1 MFTCSSRT
9 REFRPSLEISNSF
22 MSFFYPITL
31 VINLYFITKIKDLQ
45 QKLEFQQR
53 IKIENQN
60 HNFETNGLSNKNLFE
75 YSQTPSKKPPKDN
88 FTIKF
93 NPSRYRIIT
102 TQRIKTRI
110 QKLKKQ
116 SHHLRNP
123 PRDKE
128 TKKSSQRDLSLF
140 NT

>member
-1 MFTCSSRT
+1 MFTCSSRI
-9 REFRPSLEISNSF
+9 REFRPSFQINNSS
-22 MSFFYPITL
+22 MSFHPIIL
-31 VINLYFITKIKDLQ
+31 VINLYFITKIK
-45 QKLEFQQR
+45 
-53 IKIENQN
+53 KITIATLIPTKNQN
-60 HNFETNGLSNKNLFE
+60 WEPKPHNFERNGLSNENIFE

-88 FTIKF
+88 LTTKF

-102 TQRIKTRI
+102 TQRIRI

-116 SHHLRNP
+116 SHHSRNP

-128 TKKSSQRDLSLF
+128 TKKSSQRDSILF

>member
-9 REFRPSLEISNSF
+9 REFRPSLEISNSS
-22 MSFFYPITL
+22 MFFHPITL
-31 VINLYFITKIKDLQ
+31 VINLYFITRS
-45 QKLEFQQR
+45 R
-53 IKIENQN
+53 IYNR
-60 HNFETNGLSNKNLFE
+60 NFNSNKESKSRTKSTQFERNGLSNENLFE
-75 YSQTPSKKPPKDN
+75 YSQAPSKKPPKDN
-88 FTIKF
+88 LTTKF

-116 SHHLRNP
+116 SHHSRNP

-128 TKKSSQRDLSLF
+128 TKKSSQRDSILF